1 MEDNDHY
8 VIKCRYVAEERERME
23 RLQGNRVEGG
33 SELDDSK
40 KVAMVMCRNEAG
52 TKAME
57 RI

>member
-33 SELDDSK
+33 NELGNSK
-40 KVAMVMCRNEAG
+40 KEVMVMCRNEAG
-52 TKAME
+52 TKAMV

>member
-23 RLQGNRVEGG
+23 SLQGNR

-40 KVAMVMCRNEAG
+40 KVAMVMCRNEAV

-57 RI
+57 RV